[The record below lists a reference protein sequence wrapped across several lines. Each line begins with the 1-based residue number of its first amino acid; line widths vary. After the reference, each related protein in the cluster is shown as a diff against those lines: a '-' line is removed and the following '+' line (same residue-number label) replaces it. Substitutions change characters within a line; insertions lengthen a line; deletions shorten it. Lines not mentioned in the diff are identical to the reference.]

1 MFSLTSSSR
10 YYLYQRHVNM
20 GNGINGLYNLVR
32 SGMPGLSPLSG
43 DVFVFFSKNRQSV
56 KLLKWDGDGFLLYY
70 KRLERGSFE
79 RPRFNPS
86 TGNYELSWKALSLIM
101 EGVSLKS
108 VRIRKRMTI

>member
-10 YYLYQRHVNM
+10 YYLYQRHVTM
-20 GNGINGLYNLVR
+20 GNSINALYNLVR
-32 SGMPGLSPLSG
+32 SGMPGLSPVSG

-56 KLLKWDGDGFLLYY
+56 KFLKWDGDGFLLYY

-79 RPRFNPS
+79 LPQFNPS

-108 VRIRKRMTI
+108 VRIRKRLII

>member
-20 GNGINGLYNLVR
+20 CNGINGLYNLVR
-32 SGMPGLSPLSG
+32 SGMPDLSPVSG

-79 RPRFNPS
+79 LPMFNPS
-86 TGNYELSWKALSLIM
+86 TGNYELSWKAFSLIM

-108 VRIRKRMTI
+108 VRIRKRLII